1 VVAIGAANVGRM
13 TVPAPAHASIAPT
26 RWPAGAE
33 GAGPSAR
40 AGLLPPVGAGF
51 WPAVGLGLWP
61 WIEGIDLVAGTGRHT
76 LVQAPD
82 VASTL
87 VFRTDPA
94 GRTDLIV
101 AGPRTRGT
109 YHPAARASTCI
120 RMRVRSGRT
129 RALLGAP
136 VNELADRATPIE
148 DLWGGLGRR
157 LAAAASAVPP
167 EHGGAG
173 VPPDGGHPNDERAT
187 ELFRSLAEVLRERAR
202 SLPSDPAGARL
213 VGAAMRELAPESGP
227 APRLGVVADRLGIS
241 ERHLR
246 TVFAREVGL
255 SPKHFA
261 RIARLRRV
269 LALAGRREWA
279 RVAGEAGFFDQAH
292 LITDFRALM
301 GISPGAYLAG
311 RLPAPAPCSGAR

>member
-1 VVAIGAANVGRM
+1 M
-13 TVPAPAHASIAPT
+13 TVST
-26 RWPAGAE
+26 
-33 GAGPSAR
+33 SAR
-40 AGLLPPVGAGF
+40 AYAAPTPWPVGAESAG
-51 WPAVGLGLWP
+51 PAVEAGLWP

-109 YHPAARASTCI
+109 YHPAERASTCI

-157 LAAAASAVPP
+157 LADVAASA
-167 EHGGAG
+167 GG
-173 VPPDGGHPNDERAT
+173 VPPDGADRPDDRAT
-187 ELFRSLAEVLRERAR
+187 RLFRPLAEVLRERAR
-202 SLPSDPAGARL
+202 SLPGDPAGARL
-213 VGAAMRELAPESGP
+213 VGAAMRELAPASGP

-269 LALAGRREWA
+269 LSLAGRREWA
-279 RVAGEAGFFDQAH
+279 HLAGEAGFFDQAH

-301 GISPGAYLAG
+301 GVSPGAYLAG
-311 RLPAPAPCSGAR
+311 RLPAPSPCSGAR

>member
-1 VVAIGAANVGRM
+1 M
-13 TVPAPAHASIAPT
+13 TVSTPARAYAAPT
-26 RWPAGAE
+26 PW
-33 GAGPSAR
+33 
-40 AGLLPPVGAGF
+40 PVGAGGAG
-51 WPAVGLGLWP
+51 PAVEAGLWP

-109 YHPAARASTCI
+109 YHPAERAATCI

-157 LAAAASAVPP
+157 LADVAASA
-167 EHGGAG
+167 GG
-173 VPPDGGHPNDERAT
+173 VPPDGADAPDDRAT
-187 ELFRSLAEVLRERAR
+187 RLFRSLAEVLRERAR
-202 SLPSDPAGARL
+202 SLPGDPAGARL
-213 VGAAMRELAPESGP
+213 VGAAMRELAPASGP
-227 APRLGVVADRLGIS
+227 GPRLGVVADRLGIS

-269 LALAGRREWA
+269 LSLAGRREWA
-279 RVAGEAGFFDQAH
+279 HLAGEAGFFDQAH

-301 GISPGAYLAG
+301 GVSPGAYLAG
-311 RLPAPAPCSGAR
+311 RLPAPSPCSGAR